1 METKGDRGS
10 SIVSDMVASRD
21 GRPAP
26 QADLVV
32 EPEKTPEADSF
43 TVELEKTLKET
54 ESAVLKI
61 SEAADALQAQSWQ
74 KARTLIEAFK
84 PVPWFIW
91 RLSNFVLGNPGP
103 ARKATEGLVFGLR
116 RLLFAAASDPILGV
130 GSKVNGVH
138 QALEVLKPD
147 VLAAVAVIHGICRR
161 LSSHQHE
168 RIWRPILDDAMVRA
182 QIGFYVGSENPHFGA
197 GRGMLA
203 GFAGRCGLALLI
215 ASGDLE
221 QARRALEL
229 LATGAEIKQVG
240 LQIYGC
246 DPLQIS
252 AMTLSAS
259 GCGRDAAFGTVAYS
273 TLGKAREVSPNAT
286 QIGWQAAFTVAECI
300 RTNRV
305 NEISEELWQ
314 ALNYCDEAQRNELQ
328 AKAKTIL
335 RRGHGWNWLSG
346 AT

>member
-1 METKGDRGS
+1 MENKGDRGS

-21 GRPAP
+21 PRAVP

-32 EPEKTPEADSF
+32 EPDKTPEADSF

-54 ESAVLKI
+54 ESAVLRI
-61 SEAADALQAQSWQ
+61 SEAADALQAQSWH
-74 KARTLIEAFK
+74 KARGIVESFK

-116 RLLFAAASDPILGV
+116 RLLFAAASDPLLGT
-130 GSKVNGVH
+130 GNKVNGVH

-147 VLAAVAVIHGICRR
+147 VLAAVAVIHAICRR
-161 LSSHQHE
+161 LSSQQHE

-182 QIGFYVGSENPHFGA
+182 QIGFYVGAENPYFGS

-203 GFAGRCGLALLI
+203 GFAGRCGLAILI

-273 TLGKAREVSPNAT
+273 TLGKTRESTPNAT
-286 QIGWQAAFTVAECI
+286 QVGWQAAFTVAECV
-300 RTNRV
+300 RTNRLDD
-305 NEISEELWQ
+305 ISEELWQ
-314 ALNYCDEAQRNELQ
+314 SLNFCDETQRTELQ
-328 AKAKTIL
+328 AKAKQIL
-335 RRGHGWNWLSG
+335 RRGHGWHWLAG
-346 AT
+346 TV